1 MSRKTLRRRAWF
13 AAAALSALPV
23 SAVAQGAATPMVDF
37 LSAPGSGL
45 YSYASTTPQSIV
57 DLIDRARPRAA
68 ATVQGTLLMPSGEAK
83 VPAVV
88 LAHGSGGVYRELES
102 FWARRLNE
110 QGMAVFIIDVFGPR
124 GVTQTAEDQTGVP
137 FAADVADSFA
147 ALRMLGSHP
156 RIDRERIAI
165 VGFSR
170 GGTNAWRTAVNRI
183 AQGSAPEGLRFAA
196 HVPVYSG
203 GCAGSTSL
211 HVKPGVFG
219 AAPLLFVHGEA
230 DDYTHASDCQA
241 FAQRIAAAGTP
252 ADFVAVPGAGHK
264 FDLDAQRRVPLPQVV
279 TTKAGC
285 PIEFDI
291 DALVF
296 RDRRSGQALARGAEQ
311 PILRELCASRG
322 ASIEGNHAA
331 RDTAA
336 KAIDTFLK
344 RVFRL

>member
-1 MSRKTLRRRAWF
+1 MNTNRPPRRAWF
-13 AAAALSALPV
+13 AAAALVGLPV
-23 SAVAQGAATPMVDF
+23 AAQAQGTVTPLIDF
-37 LSAPGSGL
+37 TAAPGSGL
-45 YSYASTTPQSIV
+45 YGYASSTPQSIV
-57 DLIDRARPRAA
+57 DLVDRARPRQA

-88 LAHGSGGVYRELES
+88 LAHGSGGVYRELQT
-102 FWARRLNE
+102 FWAKRLNE
-110 QGMAVFIIDVFGPR
+110 QGMAAFVIDVFGPR
-124 GVTQTAEDQTGVP
+124 GVAQTAEDQTAVP
-137 FAADVADSFA
+137 FAADVADAFA

-170 GGTNAWRTAVNRI
+170 GGTNAWRTAVNRVV
-183 AQGSAPEGLRFAA
+183 QGSAPDGLRFAA
-196 HVPVYSG
+196 HVAVYSG
-203 GCAGSTSL
+203 GCAGSTAL

-219 AAPLLFVHGEA
+219 SAPLLFVHGEA

-252 ADFVAVPGAGHK
+252 AEFVGVPGAGHK

-285 PIEFDI
+285 PVEFDI
-291 DALVF
+291 EALVF
-296 RDRRSGQALARGAEQ
+296 RDRRNGQALAHGAEQ

-322 ASIEGNHAA
+322 ASIEGNHVA

-336 KAIDTFLK
+336 KAIDAFVK
-344 RVFRL
+344 RVFKL